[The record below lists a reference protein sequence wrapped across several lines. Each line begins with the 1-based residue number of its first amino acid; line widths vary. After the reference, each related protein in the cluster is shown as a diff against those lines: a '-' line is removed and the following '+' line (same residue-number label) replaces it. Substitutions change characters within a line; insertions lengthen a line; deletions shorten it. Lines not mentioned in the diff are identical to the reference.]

1 MNMNLARSPIPSSR
15 RNEQRD
21 DDAGHP
27 LEKHEL
33 RKELVCLAKNSFAVL
48 LEKLFGATAGRFR
61 GGTPTG

>member
-1 MNMNLARSPIPSSR
+1 MDMNLARSPIPGFR
-15 RNEQRD
+15 RNEQGD

-33 RKELVCLAKNSFAVL
+33 CKELVCLAKNPFAML
-48 LEKLFGATAGRFR
+48 LEKLFGAIGCRFR